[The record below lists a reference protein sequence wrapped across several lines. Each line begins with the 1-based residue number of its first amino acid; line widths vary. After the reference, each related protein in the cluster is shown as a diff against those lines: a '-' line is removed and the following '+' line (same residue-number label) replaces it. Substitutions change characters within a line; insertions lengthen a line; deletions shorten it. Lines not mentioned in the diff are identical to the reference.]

1 MFEPNAS
8 SNRLWLY
15 HDVKRKIERKFTE
28 LEKQLTQVRKCMGM
42 RNRKSKQSVKEK
54 REQKI

>member
-15 HDVKRKIERKFTE
+15 HDVERKIEHKLTE
-28 LEKQLTQVRKCMGM
+28 LEKQLTKVRKCMGM
-42 RNRKSKQSVKEK
+42 RNRKS
-54 REQKI
+54 